1 MRVRSERIYAATL
14 ALSTVAFTA
23 FAAAALAWEDGAEL
37 DVRFVRWV
45 HRNAP
50 HGLVDLMR
58 VLTYLGSGIVLPLLA
73 LAVGLV
79 LVRRGLNAS
88 AAFVV
93 IALLASEALDQAF
106 KAAFRRARPDLE
118 NPFVRL
124 TTYSFPSGH
133 AFAATATYG
142 ALGLVLASGAPPGR
156 RAWIF
161 AVAATLVAIVAASRV
176 ILGVHYLFDV
186 LAGIA
191 GGIAVLSALLLAF
204 RGRALRGGRDQ
215 QPERARVDA

>member
-1 MRVRSERIYAATL
+1 VRVRSERIYAATL